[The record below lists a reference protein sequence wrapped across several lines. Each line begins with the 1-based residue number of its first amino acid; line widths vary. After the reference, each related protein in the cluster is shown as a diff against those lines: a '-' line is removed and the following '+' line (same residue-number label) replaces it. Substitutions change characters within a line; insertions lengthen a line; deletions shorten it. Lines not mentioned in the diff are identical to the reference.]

1 MENVSKSLGRGNHL
15 VRLNAVPTN
24 RKKTETYRFNGYP
37 HSNPGSIHS
46 VGIAQLN
53 FWIKEMESK
62 LAGADDLDDKKW
74 VTRWLKRYTQERDK
88 KLKGVILKLQSK
100 RSRGDR
106 WKDLT

>member
-1 MENVSKSLGRGNHL
+1 VQK
-15 VRLNAVPTN
+15 N
-24 RKKTETYRFNGYP
+24 RKKAETYRFNGYP

-62 LAGADDLDDKKW
+62 LADPNDPDDKKW
-74 VTRWLKRYTQERDK
+74 VARWLKRYAQERDK
-88 KLKGVILKLQSK
+88 KVKGVILKLQSK
-100 RSRGDR
+100 RSPGQR